1 MARNLCMNM
10 DCITTHYWGLLVVF
24 WVQIL
29 SKQAVVH
36 WSDDF
41 AYGWGTISPAVP
53 SPLQGNQLLFCAD
66 NYICNWTQLVVQ
78 SKPIHSY
85 TFLLDMVTCLLTLVV
100 NMQAGKYVTPDVT
113 RALVVVIS
121 NASELQGYTVRAL
134 YRVFQAWDG
143 QVLVASALQYIIS
156 FEDVCSPLGSPLCI
170 LQRAWPCLLCRP
182 EHYWGTTLLASKVFM
197 TLCWWFGGFLSS
209 LLNKLKIPT
218 CLNFCFVSLDRK
230 AWDKLPFGALVS
242 TVKCW

>member
-1 MARNLCMNM
+1 M
-10 DCITTHYWGLLVVF
+10 
-24 WVQIL
+24 
-29 SKQAVVH
+29 
-36 WSDDF
+36 
-41 AYGWGTISPAVP
+41 P

-134 YRVFQAWDG
+134 YRVFEAWNG
-143 QVLVASALQYIIS
+143 QVLVASALHYIIS

-170 LQRAWPCLLCRP
+170 LQRASPCLLCRP
-182 EHYWGTTLLASKVFM
+182 EYCWGTTLLASKVFM
-197 TLCWWFGGFLSS
+197 TLCWWFGGFWSS

-218 CLNFCFVSLDRK
+218 CL
-230 AWDKLPFGALVS
+230 KLALFPWTGKSGTSYHLVHWWVRWNVGRS
-242 TVKCW
+242 SEWGRRWRTIDCK